1 MRALGVCGSIIAVI
15 ATSGAARAGDKPINL
30 STSVPTTIA
39 VSSTVDNAAIKPEHI
54 ADGKLDTAWN
64 SRTGDLAPH
73 VMIRVPATAKVTS
86 IKLTAGFTKVDK
98 KLGDLFTMN
107 PRIKKVRVTSGS
119 IAKDFDLDI
128 TNRGL
133 QELALD
139 LPGGDIDIAVV
150 ASEPGTKKTWREIS
164 ISELEVWGTTATAV
178 KAQKPAIRM
187 RSLDALP
194 ALSKA
199 ECAKLA
205 GKIDGKV
212 TSTDQIGV
220 TSDLTVCR
228 IDANRGGLDSRVTL
242 VAASRKTQTAL
253 GANVEIDLE
262 NGSVAPSE
270 YSEEREVSE
279 DVELALVPL
288 RTTEQALSVI
298 ETRNA
303 HSNFFS
309 RTETKTTLYRVT
321 ATGLQPLIHW
331 TTILADEMESNDFT
345 KCTGPTFTP
354 TAEMPKKLKVKCVE
368 GKSDWHNEDSS
379 KRGITETPSTKT
391 YVWNGT
397 TYDER

>member
-1 MRALGVCGSIIAVI
+1 MRALGLWVSIIAV
-15 ATSGAARAGDKPINL
+15 TGVARAEDKPINL
-30 STSVPTTIA
+30 STSLPTTIA

-107 PRIKKVRVTSGS
+107 PRIKKVRVTSRT

-128 TNRGL
+128 ANRGL
-133 QELALD
+133 QELKID

-164 ISELEVWGTTATAV
+164 ISELEVWGTTTTAV

-187 RSLDALP
+187 RSLDAMP
-194 ALSKA
+194 SLSKA
-199 ECAKLA
+199 ECAKLV
-205 GKIDGKV
+205 GKLDGKV
-212 TSTDQIGV
+212 TSTDQLGV
-220 TSDLTVCR
+220 SSDFTVCR

-242 VAASRKTQTAL
+242 VAASRKAQTAL
-253 GANVEIDLE
+253 GASVEIDLE
-262 NGSVAPSE
+262 NGSIAPSE

-279 DVELALVPL
+279 DVALELVPL

-298 ETRNA
+298 ETREA

-309 RTETKTTLYRVT
+309 RTETKTTLYRIT
-321 ATGLQPLIHW
+321 ANGLEPLISW
-331 TTILADEMESNDFT
+331 TSVLADEMESNDFT

-354 TAEMPKKLKVKCVE
+354 TAEMPKKLKVKCIE
-368 GKSDWHNEDSS
+368 GKSDWHNDDVS
-379 KRGITETPSTKT
+379 KRGIHETPSTKT

-397 TYDER
+397 KYDER